1 MGESRKSSKSDD
13 VYSVQRALL
22 DTRFVHPEVAAIR
35 RYAGIA
41 PTYDPDAALYE
52 PAAGVP

>member
-1 MGESRKSSKSDD
+1 M
-13 VYSVQRALL
+13 
-22 DTRFVHPEVAAIR
+22 AAILHRLAAGLNATPRARVCPAASPAR

-41 PTYDPDAALYE
+41 PNYDPDAALYE